1 MFAYLK
7 GNLAFKNNENAVVD
21 VGGVGYSLQIPFST
35 YRLLPDID
43 NEVKLYTYM
52 AVREDNISLFGFFS
66 NEEKRLFEQL
76 ISVSGIGPK
85 SALSILASGSVSE
98 ITFAI
103 ESGND
108 AYLKKFPGIGAKASQ
123 QIILDLAGKMSY
135 TASIKSAGSA
145 AYSSKLTDVIDALVA
160 LGYTKKEAT
169 KVVEKLDP
177 VGHIDETLYMSEKDY
192 HEPSESDA
200 GVHVAQKLVPFP
212 ELDVQ

>member
-85 SALSILASGSVSE
+85 LAVGVLSDIAPAEFSLSV
-98 ITFAI
+98 ITDDVNRLTKI
-103 ESGND
+103 S
-108 AYLKKFPGIGAKASQ
+108 GIGKKTAQ
-123 QIILDLAGKMSY
+123 RMIIELKDKMKKEDINDNVDVPNVQFSNNSN
-135 TASIKSAGSA
+135 AEEAIA
-145 AYSSKLTDVIDALVA
+145 ALQV
-160 LGYTKKEAT
+160 LGYSNKDAVSMVNSVFKEDMQ
-169 KVVEKLDP
+169 VEEIIKLA
-177 VGHIDETLYMSEKDY
+177 LKN
-192 HEPSESDA
+192 
-200 GVHVAQKLVPFP
+200 K
-212 ELDVQ
+212 

>member
-85 SALSILASGSVSE
+85 LAVGVLSDIAPAEFSLAV
-98 ITFAI
+98 ITDDVNRLTKI
-103 ESGND
+103 S
-108 AYLKKFPGIGAKASQ
+108 GIGKKTAQ
-123 QIILDLAGKMSY
+123 RMIIELKDKMKKEDISDNIDVPNVQFSNNSN
-135 TASIKSAGSA
+135 AEEAIA
-145 AYSSKLTDVIDALVA
+145 ALQV
-160 LGYTKKEAT
+160 LGYSNKDAVSMVNSVFKEDMQ
-169 KVVEKLDP
+169 VEEIIKLA
-177 VGHIDETLYMSEKDY
+177 LKN
-192 HEPSESDA
+192 
-200 GVHVAQKLVPFP
+200 K
-212 ELDVQ
+212 